1 MNNRVDL
8 DRRRGKKLFCE
19 REASLKSKER
29 ISDQERG
36 TEKEVVST
44 TKVDDLLA

>member
-1 MNNRVDL
+1 MNNHVDS

-36 TEKEVVST
+36 TEKEVAT
-44 TKVDDLLA
+44 NVDC